1 VKRILLGTAGIL
13 AVSGIAYFATL
24 GCCQWIGFRRQLRPL
39 ADRLNLTPAQRQA
52 VASLE
57 KEFLARKEATCQTLC
72 AKRAQL
78 VQLLK
83 QPEPDRFALKTVTE
97 EIGREQTSL
106 ERATLD
112 HLLALRQQLDPPQR
126 ERLIALVS
134 DQLRTACSATACGMT
149 PGCALKQGDK
159 DSDER

>member
-1 VKRILLGTAGIL
+1 MKRIVVGLIGIV
-13 AVSGIAYFATL
+13 AVAGIAYFATL
-24 GCCQWIGFRRQLRPL
+24 GCCQWVGFRRQLRPL
-39 ADRLNLTPAQRQA
+39 ADRLNLTSAQRQA

-57 KEFLARKEATCQTLC
+57 KEFLARKGATCQTLC

-78 VQLLK
+78 IQLLK
-83 QPEPDRFALKTVTE
+83 QPEPDSFALRTVAE

-126 ERLIALVS
+126 EKLIALVS
-134 DQLRTACSATACGMT
+134 DQLRTACNATACGIT
-149 PGCALKQGDK
+149 PGCALKEWDK
-159 DSDER
+159 R

>member
-1 VKRILLGTAGIL
+1 VKRIGIGL
-13 AVSGIAYFATL
+13 IGIVAIVGIAYFAAL
-24 GCCQWIGFRRQLRPL
+24 GCCQWVGFRRQLRPL
-39 ADRLNLTPAQRQA
+39 TDRLQLTPTQRQA

-83 QPEPDRFALKTVTE
+83 QPEPDSFALKTVAE

-126 ERLIALVS
+126 EELMNRVS
-134 DQLRTACSATACGMT
+134 DQLRTACKATACGMT
-149 PGCALKQGDK
+149 PGCALKETK
-159 DSDER
+159 E